1 MNDYVGEEL
10 AQLIADYCN
19 QLFSQGKTVDK
30 HAIMGVYVAYVD
42 RECEELLEEIKS
54 ARVR

>member
-42 RECEELLEEIKS
+42 RECEELLERIKS
-54 ARVR
+54 ARVQ

>member
-10 AQLIADYCN
+10 AQLIADYVN

-30 HAIMGVYVAYVD
+30 NAVMGVYVAYVD
-42 RECEELLEEIKS
+42 RECQQLLDEIH
-54 ARVR
+54 ARVQ